1 MPAIH
6 AAHPERRVVLVVLDS
21 LGMGEMPDAAA
32 WGDAGS
38 DTLGHVAERT
48 PLTIPNLAALGLANI
63 RPVPGVRAV
72 ATPSG
77 SYGKMAIAGNGKD
90 TIAGHWEIAGV
101 RVDVRFTE
109 YPTGFPAELLE
120 EWSRRIGPSAGPGW
134 LGNCAR
140 SGTVILDELAPEH
153 VATGKPIVYTSSD
166 SVFQV
171 AAHEAVIPPAELNR
185 ICELAFDLVAPL
197 GVARVIARPF
207 VGDAAS
213 GWTRTGNR
221 RDFAQLPPRDTFVDE
236 VLAAGLPTS
245 SIGKVKDIFG
255 GRGFSIAVKAS
266 GNAAITDALLRQV
279 DEQRSGLIFAN
290 LVDFDMLY
298 GHRRDPGG
306 YARALMA
313 FDEHVPA
320 LLARLGPKDL
330 LILTAD
336 HGNDPTYR
344 GSDHTRE
351 YVPLIAYTPGVPGK
365 DLGTMPTLAM
375 CATLGRQWL
384 GLAARP

>member
-1 MPAIH
+1 MA
-6 AAHPERRVVLVVLDS
+6 RRVTLVVLDS
-21 LGMGEMPDAAA
+21 LGMGEMPDAAE

-38 DTLGHVAERT
+38 DTLGHVAMHT
-48 PLTIPNLAALGLANI
+48 PLVIPNLQALGLANI
-63 RPVPGVRAV
+63 RPVPGVAPV
-72 ATPSG
+72 PSPTAR
-77 SYGKMAIAGNGKD
+77 YGKMAIAGNGKD

-101 RVDVRFTE
+101 RVDHRFTE
-109 YPTGFPAELLE
+109 FPDGFPTELLQA
-120 EWSRRIGPSAGPGW
+120 WSRKIGPGEGPGW
-134 LGNCAR
+134 LGNYAG
-140 SGTVILDELAPEH
+140 SGTVILDELAAEH
-153 VATGKPIVYTSSD
+153 VRTGKPLVYTSSD

-185 ICELAFDLVAPL
+185 ICELAFELVAPL

-207 VGDAAS
+207 LGDAAS

-221 RDFAQLPPRDTFVDE
+221 RDFAQLPPRATFVDE

-266 GNAAITDALLRQV
+266 GNAAITEALLHQLDV
-279 DEQRSGLIFAN
+279 QESGLIFAN

-313 FDEHVPA
+313 FDERVPE
-320 LLARLGPKDL
+320 LLARLGPDDL
-330 LILTAD
+330 LLLTAD
-336 HGNDPTYR
+336 HGNDPTHR

-351 YVPLIAYTPGVPGK
+351 YVPLLAYVPGVAGG
-365 DLGTMPTLAM
+365 DLGTLPTLAK
-375 CATLGRQWL
+375 CAEIGRRWL
-384 GLAARP
+384 GISNGRTS

>member
-1 MPAIH
+1 MPH
-6 AAHPERRVVLVVLDS
+6 HPGRRVTLVVLDS
-21 LGMGEMPDAAA
+21 LGMGEMPDAAD

-38 DTLGHVAERT
+38 DTLGHVAEHT
-48 PLTIPNLAALGLANI
+48 ALTLPNLAALGLANI
-63 RPVPGVRAV
+63 RPVPGVPAV
-72 ATPSG
+72 PAPTAR
-77 SYGKMAIAGNGKD
+77 YGKMAIAGNGKD

-109 YPTGFPAELLE
+109 YPEGYPVSLLD
-120 EWSRRIGPSAGPGW
+120 EWSRSIGPGDGPGW
-134 LGNCAR
+134 LGNYAR
-140 SGTVILDELAPEH
+140 SGTVILDELGPEH
-153 VATGKPIVYTSSD
+153 VRTAKPIVYTSSD
-166 SVFQV
+166 SVLQI

-185 ICELAFDLVAPL
+185 ICELAFALVAPL

-207 VGDAAS
+207 IGDAAS
-213 GWTRTGNR
+213 GWVRTGNR

-236 VLAAGLPTS
+236 VKNAGLPTS

-255 GRGFSIAVKAS
+255 GRGFTIAVKAS
-266 GNAAITDALLRQV
+266 GNAAITEALLKQL
-279 DEQRSGLIFAN
+279 DDQPDGLIFAN

-313 FDEHVPA
+313 FDERLPE
-320 LLARLGPKDL
+320 LLARLGPDDL
-330 LILTAD
+330 LLLTAD

-351 YVPLIAYTPGVPGK
+351 YVPLIAYTPGAPGG

-375 CATLGRQWL
+375 CAELGRSWL
-384 GLAARP
+384 GIA

>member
-1 MPAIH
+1 MG
-6 AAHPERRVVLVVLDS
+6 RRVTLVVLDS
-21 LGMGEMPDAAA
+21 LGMGEMPDAPA

-38 DTLGHVAERT
+38 DTLGHVAEHT
-48 PLTIPNLAALGLANI
+48 ALTIPNLRAMGLANI
-63 RPVPGVRAV
+63 RAVPGVAPVAV
-72 ATPSG
+72 PTAR
-77 SYGKMAIAGNGKD
+77 YGKMAIAGNGKD

-101 RVDVRFTE
+101 RVDHRFTE
-109 YPTGFPAELLE
+109 FPDGFPTELLD
-120 EWSRRIGPSAGPGW
+120 EWSRRIGPGAGPGW
-134 LGNCAR
+134 LGNYAR
-140 SGTVILDELAPEH
+140 SGTVILDELAAEH
-153 VATGKPIVYTSSD
+153 VRTKKPIVYTSSD

-185 ICELAFDLVAPL
+185 ICELAFELVAPL

-207 VGDAAS
+207 VGDPTS

-221 RDFAQLPPRDTFVDE
+221 RDFAQLPPRATFVDE

-266 GNAAITDALLRQV
+266 GNAAITEAVLHQV
-279 DEQRSGLIFAN
+279 DVQDSGLIFAN

-313 FDEHVPA
+313 FDQRLPE
-320 LLARLGPKDL
+320 LLARLGPDDL
-330 LILTAD
+330 LLLTAD
-336 HGNDPTYR
+336 HGNDPTFR

-351 YVPLIAYTPGVPGK
+351 YVPLLAFTPGVPGA
-365 DLGTMPTLAM
+365 DLGTMPTLSR
-375 CATLGRQWL
+375 CAELGRAWL
-384 GLAARP
+384 GLPEPRPE